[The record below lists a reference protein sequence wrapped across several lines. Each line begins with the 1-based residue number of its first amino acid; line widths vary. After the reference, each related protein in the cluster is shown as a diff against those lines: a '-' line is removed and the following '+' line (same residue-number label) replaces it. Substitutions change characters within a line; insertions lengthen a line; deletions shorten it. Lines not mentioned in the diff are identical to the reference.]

1 MTISFKISKNTMD
14 KMCEH
19 YKYIKRDKTPAYALF
34 QAKDADTV
42 ITLYESGKVVFQ
54 GVSADIDANIWKETE
69 MILNGKPVTIEPKKE
84 KKVDDDKTDY
94 YFINSIGSDEVG
106 TGDYFGPIIV
116 CASYVNRKDISFL
129 EELGVRDSKKLT
141 DDKILK
147 IAPEIIK
154 RIPHQ
159 EEIISNSEYNNM
171 QDNGYNMNK
180 IKAIYHNKAI
190 LGLMKKDNFVYDM
203 VVVDQFTPERNYYNY
218 LKSEPNVFRK
228 IKFTTKAEDKC
239 LSVACSS
246 IISRYLFLKEIEK
259 MGNSLGSFIPK
270 GASTLVDD
278 YGKKIVQNF
287 GKEKLRSIAKLN
299 FKNTEKIL
307 NGKLGKILFLVLLSH
322 KSNINHE
329 YCKYNTYYY
338 SIYSRTFLFSII
350 NTYTYSH
357 RY

>member
-1 MTISFKISKNTMD
+1 MTISFAISD
-14 KMCEH
+14 KTKEKMIEH
-19 YKYIKRDKTPAYALF
+19 YKYMKRAKTPAYAIF
-34 QAKDADTV
+34 QAQDADTI

-54 GVSADIDANIWKETE
+54 GISADIDANFWKETE
-69 MILNGKPVTIEPKKE
+69 TILTGNTPIEKEKE
-84 KKVDDDKTDY
+84 KKKKDENDKTDY

-129 EELGVRDSKKLT
+129 ESLGVKDSKKLT

-154 RIPHQ
+154 KIPH
-159 EEIISNSEYNNM
+159 EKFIISNLEYNNM

-180 IKAIYHNKAI
+180 IKAIYHNKAL
-190 LGLMKKDNFVYDM
+190 LGLMKKENYIYDM

-218 LKSEPNVFRK
+218 LKTEPNVFRK

-246 IISRYLFLKEIEK
+246 IISRYYFIKEIEK
-259 MGNSLGSFIPK
+259 IGNEIGMFIPK

-278 YGKKIVQNF
+278 CGKKIIEKF
-287 GKEKLRSIAKLN
+287 GKDKLKNIAKLN

-307 NGKLGKILFLVLLSH
+307 QK
-322 KSNINHE
+322 
-329 YCKYNTYYY
+329 
-338 SIYSRTFLFSII
+338 
-350 NTYTYSH
+350 
-357 RY
+357 

>member
-1 MTISFKISKNTMD
+1 MTISFKVSKNTMD

-19 YKYIKRDKTPAYALF
+19 YKYLKRDKTPAYALF

-42 ITLYESGKVVFQ
+42 ITLYKSGKVVFQ
-54 GVSADIDANIWKETE
+54 GISADIDANIWRETE
-69 MILNGKPVTIEPKKE
+69 VMLNGKPVEESKKKE
-84 KKVDDDKTDY
+84 KVKDNDKTDY
-94 YFINSIGSDEVG
+94 YFINSVGSDEVG

-147 IAPEIIK
+147 IAPLIIE
-154 RIPHQ
+154 RIPHK
-159 EEIISNSEYNNM
+159 EFIISNIEYNKM

-190 LGLMKKDNFVYDM
+190 LGLMKKDNYVYDM

-218 LKSEPNVFRK
+218 LKNEDNVFRK

-239 LSVACSS
+239 LSVAVSS

-259 MGNSLGSFIPK
+259 MGNELGAFIPK
-270 GASTLVDD
+270 GASTIVDEF
-278 YGKKIVQNF
+278 GKKIVNKY
-287 GKEKLRSIAKLN
+287 GTDKLKSIAKLN

-307 NGKLGKILFLVLLSH
+307 ND
-322 KSNINHE
+322 
-329 YCKYNTYYY
+329 
-338 SIYSRTFLFSII
+338 
-350 NTYTYSH
+350 
-357 RY
+357 